1 MWQNKFKVVV
11 KQRKKEVE
19 GLIPRDS
26 KENNNIFKST
36 SETGS
41 QLWKLLGCQII
52 VKGLLKEDGKFQRS

>member
-41 QLWKLLGCQII
+41 
-52 VKGLLKEDGKFQRS
+52 